1 MDLKLLDLARFRP
14 AAPVVAPRF
23 DELAQVRAYWE
34 ALREGDR
41 LPRRAALDPR
51 GLSGVLDRV
60 FIAERI
66 GRGVLQVRIAGSSL
80 IDFAGID
87 LRGLPL
93 GCLFTAT
100 SRPALAD
107 LLEEVCMTPSLAQID
122 LAPEGDPARTVARL
136 MLLPLAEDGD
146 RRLVLGAFGFAE
158 GRAPARARFHPQRR
172 QVERL
177 FPNPPAPA
185 RDPDAPVRASGHL
198 RLVHSRA

>member
-14 AAPVVAPRF
+14 APPVVAPRF

-34 ALREGDR
+34 ALRQGDR

-93 GCLFTAT
+93 GCLFTAA

-146 RRLVLGAFGFAE
+146 RRLVLGAFGFA
-158 GRAPARARFHPQRR
+158 GGQAPARARFHPQRR

-177 FPNPPAPA
+177 FPSPPAAP
-185 RDPDAPVRASGHL
+185 RDPDAPVRAPGHL